1 MNNTFSSQCV
11 TYRRMWQI
19 VSMLRIQG
27 HGRQL
32 QWTYTCKCVLRF
44 DHESLWKTLCD
55 RVRVKVS
62 VRAGMEWTAGAS
74 ALSVCSCRGRH
85 SVGFNWEHRASYK
98 DAEGCLSRSYETP
111 IQIVGM
117 LHIMKENALP
127 WTMNMVNRFS
137 EVAQITLHETQQ
149 KNSCYSCL
157 FHHSPV
163 NQSSH
168 TLNCA

>member
-1 MNNTFSSQCV
+1 MGGSCSEPIHVNVFYVLIMNHFGKHYV
-11 TYRRMWQI
+11 I
-19 VSMLRIQG
+19 GLGLR
-27 HGRQL
+27 L
-32 QWTYTCKCVLRF
+32 VLG
-44 DHESLWKTLCD
+44 L
-55 RVRVKVS
+55 
-62 VRAGMEWTAGAS
+62 EWTAGAS
-74 ALSVCSCRGRH
+74 ALSVCSCHGRH